1 MSLGQSSAFILT
13 ERIKLPH
20 RFLIASLLP
29 ILRAG
34 LINSARF
41 TFPISIR
48 FNFDGLGSFSIQS
61 GTGEPDWER
70 TFAMLIRRVLLEKHH
85 GEEYRLTVSDTAR
98 PHR

>member
-1 MSLGQSSAFILT
+1 MLMDCV
-13 ERIKLPH
+13 KLPH

-34 LINSARF
+34 FTNSARL

-48 FNFDGLGSFSIQS
+48 FNFDGLGSFNIQS

-70 TFAMLIRRVLLEKHH
+70 TFAMLLRPVLSEKHH
-85 GEEYRLTVSDTAR
+85 REEYLLTASDTAR
-98 PHR
+98 PHQ